1 METIGFTALNIGI
14 AVVNLAY
21 VPMLYMLKN
30 IYDQSFRDE
39 AHIMMKDPP
48 DKQYQTY
55 AMQDRQQVA
64 PDYSKSYGRLEDDDD
79 DFGGGG
85 HRVKFQETA
94 MNSNG
99 TSVGGGGGQQQYAGW
114 GDEQPATQQQ
124 QANPFKSGGTGG
136 GGSGSNPFRSN

>member
-1 METIGFTALNIGI
+1 MESIGFTALNVGI

-21 VPMLYMLKN
+21 VPMLYMLRN
-30 IYDQSFRDE
+30 IYDQSFRDAANE

-55 AMQDRQQVA
+55 AMQDRVP

-79 DFGGGG
+79 EFGGGG
-85 HRVKFQETA
+85 HRVTFQETA

-99 TSVGGGGGQQQYAGW
+99 TSQAGGGGQQGGQYAASW
-114 GDEQPATQQQ
+114 GDEPTQPQQP
-124 QANPFKSGGTGG
+124 ANPFKSGG
-136 GGSGSNPFRSN
+136 GGSGSNPFRAN